1 MRERGRHMN
10 IKFLTLPIACGVML
24 LPYSMCF
31 GAVRVSNNSAARY
44 GFVTAPTVNNAAVAV
59 NSVNRT
65 TPDTVDTPVDA
76 ALENCQA
83 IYPTGEFEIARPTI
97 GNRRMGAQQCTA
109 VVELRGYQMG
119 PNGTD
124 LVLARSK
131 LAAGDNFKC
140 NIDSFPEADMN
151 VIAVES
157 VAFPRD
163 NEPTVDDV
171 IAQMNQEQ
179 KQNAG
184 LKIAA
189 AALAGGIGGNLLG
202 KNDVGND
209 SMFGTDKGKLI
220 STGAGAAGAAALMA
234 ASTYSGKVAGDVI
247 LSTGVNATAGAVV
260 GNIAAKNSGDSYLHI
275 EKECQV
281 RDSENGDLKEATGCL
296 WGKIETGTAY
306 NPAGKI
312 AYWSPNNDR
321 VLECTKECTTNPT
334 YEANCS
340 CSYISLIRIKI
351 DDTEPSWRD
360 TYKPGESETVYTSD
374 MRQTEK
380 DKLTKS
386 CQYRYRDNKIY
397 DSGVGDVFCKIDSAQ
412 KLGKS
417 IPVLLTGVDDS
428 KLLGMQKSDLPSNYF
443 DDVSKLYKRD
453 SSGNGYK
460 DNTFTEDASNT
471 ENKMYTAT
479 NFTPLT
485 IDSDDGGL
493 VDFSNKARAKGTAIG
508 AGAGGALGGFVA
520 YQGAQSDINDRW
532 VSEVRQYKDSLQ
544 KFYCQTGNRFLSY
557 YNDVVIIPE
566 PPEIT
571 E

>member
-1 MRERGRHMN
+1 MN

-44 GFVTAPTVNNAAVAV
+44 GFVTAPTVNNAAAAV

-109 VVELRGYQMG
+109 IVELRGYQMG

-260 GNIAAKNSGDSYLHI
+260 GNIAAKNSGGSYLHI
-275 EKECQV
+275 ERGCSV
-281 RDSENGDLKEATGCL
+281 RESEGADFSKAEASKDNYCL
-296 WGKIETGTAY
+296 WGKIEI
-306 NPAGKI
+306 GKMHEFSTNKV
-312 AYWSPNNDR
+312 AYWSPLTGR
-321 VLECTKECTTNPT
+321 VMECTTIT
-334 YEANCS
+334 GSKDEKTCT
-340 CSYISLIRIKI
+340 YISLRKIKI
-351 DDTEPSWRD
+351 TEVEGITWDKSRKDENGNQRP
-360 TYKPGESETVYTSD
+360 PEYTD
-374 MRQTEK
+374 EMFQTEK
-380 DKLTKS
+380 EQLATKCNFYLDPETDKIADGG
-386 CQYRYRDNKIY
+386 QEGADIY
-397 DSGVGDVFCKIDSAQ
+397 CEINSA
-412 KLGKS
+412 KDIGKS
-417 IPVLLTGVDDS
+417 TPALILLDEGTAKDIQKNGWKNSKLESDALYVRDS
-428 KLLGMQKSDLPSNYF
+428 KGNGTRKY
-443 DDVSKLYKRD
+443 DVS
-453 SSGNGYK
+453 
-460 DNTFTEDASNT
+460 TEEYD
-471 ENKMYTAT
+471 
-479 NFTPLT
+479 FTPLT

>member
-1 MRERGRHMN
+1 MN

-44 GFVTAPTVNNAAVAV
+44 GFVNAPVVNNAAVVV

-65 TPDTVDTPVDA
+65 TPDTIDTPVDT

-97 GNRRMGAQQCTA
+97 GNRRMESQQCTA

-124 LVLARSK
+124 LVFARSK

-163 NEPTVDDV
+163 NEPTIADV
-171 IAQMNQEQ
+171 KAAMDREQ

-189 AALAGGIGGNLLG
+189 AALAGGVGGNLLG

-209 SMFGTDKGKLI
+209 SMFGTDKGKLKTTAI
-220 STGAGAAGAAALMA
+220 GALGGAALMA
-234 ASTYSGKVAGDVI
+234 GSTYTGKVAGDVI

-281 RDSENGDLKEATGCL
+281 RDSEKGDLKEATGCL

-306 NPAGKI
+306 NNTDGKI

-321 VLECTKECTTNPT
+321 VLECTDECTKNSTDDPK
-334 YEANCS
+334 CS
-340 CSYISLIRIKI
+340 CSYISLIRIRI
-351 DDTEPSWRD
+351 DETEHKNWRD
-360 TYKPGESETVYTSD
+360 IPKDGESKTVYTSD

-380 DKLTKS
+380 DKLKDS
-386 CQYRYRDNKIY
+386 CEYRYRDNKIY
-397 DSGVGDVFCKIDSAQ
+397 ATGSEVDVFCKIESAQ

-417 IPVLLTGVDDS
+417 IPVLLTGVQDKAFTGYQMSDWNTN
-428 KLLGMQKSDLPSNYF
+428 KSTWFKSEN
-443 DDVSKLYKRD
+443 LYKRD

-460 DNTFTEDASNT
+460 DNTFTEDAAKLS
-471 ENKMYTAT
+471 EELKIYAVA

-493 VDFSNKARAKGTAIG
+493 VDLSNKARLKETAIG

-520 YQGAQSDINDRW
+520 YQGATDAINERW

-557 YNDVVIIPE
+557 YNDVVVIPE